1 MSNEVVSTTK
11 NINIVVKNFA
21 DQLDR
26 YVETMNEELNN
37 MERAL
42 SALNAGWQEDDYNR
56 FAESIR
62 TKIKRIREELQASK
76 RLQDYLNGVAEQL
89 RIFLQSLGEAAD

>member
-11 NINIVVKNFA
+11 NINTVVKNFA
-21 DQLDR
+21 DQLDK
-26 YVETMNEELNN
+26 YVETMNGELNN

-62 TKIKRIREELQASK
+62 TKTKRIRDELQASK
-76 RLQDYLNGVAEQL
+76 RLQDYLNGVAEEL
-89 RIFLQSLGEAAD
+89 RIFLQSLGEAGD